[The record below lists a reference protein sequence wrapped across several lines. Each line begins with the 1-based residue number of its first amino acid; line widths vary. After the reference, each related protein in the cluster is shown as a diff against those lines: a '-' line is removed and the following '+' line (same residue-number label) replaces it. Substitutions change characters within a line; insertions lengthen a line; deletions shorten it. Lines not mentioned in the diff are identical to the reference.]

1 MDLCVD
7 VSSVLLGL
15 RLGVEVLGH
24 VAALGFTEE
33 PPDLPLQPACCLSVT
48 AVLVGVVCLWWF

>member
-1 MDLCVD
+1 MD
-7 VSSVLLGL
+7 VSSLLLGV

-33 PPDLPLQPACCLSVT
+33 PPDLPPQPTCCLSVT